1 MGTLP
6 DPTHPPETM
15 ATTSPTQ
22 TFRPLRR
29 GYQVVQGGIYLLI
42 SVACIYQSALRYGVQ
57 VDKFWNSWWFF
68 ALLSLAFLYLTVEA
82 FYKIFLTRLVFTPDE
97 VIQYDFPKTTHTPWS
112 DIQRIGE
119 ISFKGKKQ
127 DFGLTLKDAA
137 LEKDGILAMPFIP
150 LTPYFSNWNESPLK
164 QWLKERKPHLLK

>member
-1 MGTLP
+1 M
-6 DPTHPPETM
+6 
-15 ATTSPTQ
+15 
-22 TFRPLRR
+22 RR
-29 GYQVVQGGIYLLI
+29 GYQVVQGGIYLLLCV
-42 SVACIYQSALRYGVQ
+42 SCTYQSVLRYGVP
-57 VDKFWNSWWFF
+57 VDKFWNSWWLF

-82 FYKIFLTRLVFTPDE
+82 FYKIFLTRLVLTPE
-97 VIQYDFPKTTHTPWS
+97 EIIQYDFPKTTHTPWS

-137 LEKDGILAMPFIP
+137 LEENGILAMPFIP
-150 LTPYFSNWNESPLK
+150 LTPYFNNWNESPLK